1 MDKKFTYQKVVTVVC
16 MLVSL
21 FAVIIHVGNYTTFTM
36 PSILFYAW
44 HLLIGLVLI
53 FLYKPLGGSKELSPG
68 MRPLCRVVDWVLIA
82 LTAVVSFYVIFNFE
96 TYTTTMQNNMMTKEL
111 YVFGIIITLLVLEA
125 GRRMLGNVLPI
136 IAIVA
141 IIYALTGDKIPGL
154 FGHRGY
160 SMQRVV
166 LSIFSDRGV
175 YGTPIG
181 TSATN
186 VYLFL
191 LFAAFLSV
199 SGADIIFQNIAIA
212 AAGRKR
218 GGPAKMVVIASAFFG
233 TISGSCVANVVSTG
247 AFTIPLMK
255 RNGYPKKFAGAVEA
269 VASTGGQ
276 IMPPIMGAAAFVL
289 SDVAGVPYAEVCIA
303 AILPALMYYICL
315 VKMVDLEAVKH
326 NLAGLS
332 EDEVP
337 NLKES
342 LARGM
347 KLFIPVGVL
356 LFMMLGMKTTPMKAA
371 IFATAAILV
380 TGVLDSK
387 DRMTVKGVVDGAVA
401 AGKSLCSVVAACST
415 AGIVVA
421 VFSLTGLGLKF
432 SNFIV
437 QLGSNSLIP
446 SLILAM
452 LVCAILGM
460 GLPTTAAYIVC
471 ATAIAPALTGLG
483 LPILAAHLFLLY
495 FASISA
501 ITPPVAVAS
510 YAAAGIAEENP
521 MKVGL
526 QAVKLGITGFILPF
540 AFALNPDYITFG
552 WNLQTLLTW
561 ISGMVVCYS
570 LAIMLQGYVESRITV
585 LERLAYLAVIVLAI
599 TPYMVGETRAS
610 TGFLLVFCN
619 IDVSMGPGWISGV
632 CIRLGWR
639 KDTKHKCHYVVFCY
653 PLC

>member
-1 MDKKFTYQKVVTVVC
+1 
-16 MLVSL
+16 
-21 FAVIIHVGNYTTFTM
+21 M

-68 MRPLCRVVDWVLIA
+68 MRTLCRAVDWILIA

-166 LSIFSDRGV
+166 LAIFSDRGV

-218 GGPAKMVVIASAFFG
+218 GGPAKMAVIASAFFG

-356 LFMMLGMKTTPMKAA
+356 LFMMLGLKTTPMKAA

-387 DRMTVKGVVDGAVA
+387 DRMTVKGVVNGAVA

-483 LPILAAHLFLLY
+483 LPILAAHLFLMY

-599 TPYMVGETRAS
+599 TPYMLNSLIGFVLFAALYGFRKWQAKRAP
-610 TGFLLVFCN
+610 LLA
-619 IDVSMGPGWISGV
+619 SS
-632 CIRLGWR
+632 
-639 KDTKHKCHYVVFCY
+639 
-653 PLC
+653 

>member
-68 MRPLCRVVDWVLIA
+68 MRTLCRVVDWVLIA

-141 IIYALTGDKIPGL
+141 IIYALMGDKIPGL

-218 GGPAKMVVIASAFFG
+218 GGPAKMAVIASAFFG

-526 QAVKLGITGFILPF
+526 QAVKLGITGFIRPF

-585 LERLAYLAVIVLAI
+585 LERLAYLVVIVLAI
-599 TPYMVGETRAS
+599 TPYMVNS
-610 TGFLLVFCN
+610 LIGFLLFAALY
-619 IDVSMGPGWISGV
+619 GF
-632 CIRLGWR
+632 R
-639 KDTKHKCHYVVFCY
+639 KWQAKRA
-653 PLC
+653 PQLASS

>member
-68 MRPLCRVVDWVLIA
+68 MRTLCRVVDWVLIA

-218 GGPAKMVVIASAFFG
+218 GGPAKMAVIASAFFG

-387 DRMTVKGVVDGAVA
+387 DRMTVKGVVEGAVA

-599 TPYMVGETRAS
+599 TPYMVNSLIGFVLFAALYGFRKWQAKRAPQLAS
-610 TGFLLVFCN
+610 
-619 IDVSMGPGWISGV
+619 S
-632 CIRLGWR
+632 
-639 KDTKHKCHYVVFCY
+639 
-653 PLC
+653 

>member
-68 MRPLCRVVDWVLIA
+68 MRTLCRVVDWVLIA

-166 LSIFSDRGV
+166 LAIFSDRGV

-218 GGPAKMVVIASAFFG
+218 GGPAKMAVIAGAFFG

-599 TPYMVGETRAS
+599 TPYMVNSLIGFVLFAALYGFRKWQAKRAPQLAS
-610 TGFLLVFCN
+610 
-619 IDVSMGPGWISGV
+619 S
-632 CIRLGWR
+632 
-639 KDTKHKCHYVVFCY
+639 
-653 PLC
+653 

>member
-1 MDKKFTYQKVVTVVC
+1 MDKKLTYQKVVTAVC

-68 MRPLCRVVDWVLIA
+68 MRTLCRAVDWILIA
-82 LTAVVSFYVIFNFE
+82 LTAVVSSYVIFNFE

-166 LSIFSDRGV
+166 LAIFSDRGV

-218 GGPAKMVVIASAFFG
+218 GGPAKMAVIASAFFG

-356 LFMMLGMKTTPMKAA
+356 LFMMLGLKTTPMKAA

-387 DRMTVKGVVDGAVA
+387 DRMTVKGVVNGAVA

-415 AGIVVA
+415 AGIAVA

-483 LPILAAHLFLLY
+483 LPILAAHLFLMY

-599 TPYMVGETRAS
+599 TPYMLNSLIGFVLFAALYGFRKWQAKRAP
-610 TGFLLVFCN
+610 LLA
-619 IDVSMGPGWISGV
+619 SS
-632 CIRLGWR
+632 
-639 KDTKHKCHYVVFCY
+639 
-653 PLC
+653 

>member
-1 MDKKFTYQKVVTVVC
+1 MDKKLTYQKVVTAVC

-68 MRPLCRVVDWVLIA
+68 MRTLCRAVDWILIA

-166 LSIFSDRGV
+166 LAIFSDRGV

-218 GGPAKMVVIASAFFG
+218 GGPAKMAVIASAFFG

-356 LFMMLGMKTTPMKAA
+356 LFMMLGMKITPMKAA

-387 DRMTVKGVVDGAVA
+387 DRMTVKGVVNGAVA

-483 LPILAAHLFLLY
+483 LPILAAHLFLMY

-599 TPYMVGETRAS
+599 TPYMLNSLIGFVLFAALYGFRKWQAKRAP
-610 TGFLLVFCN
+610 LLA
-619 IDVSMGPGWISGV
+619 SS
-632 CIRLGWR
+632 
-639 KDTKHKCHYVVFCY
+639 
-653 PLC
+653 

>member
-1 MDKKFTYQKVVTVVC
+1 M
-16 MLVSL
+16 
-21 FAVIIHVGNYTTFTM
+21 
-36 PSILFYAW
+36 
-44 HLLIGLVLI
+44 
-53 FLYKPLGGSKELSPG
+53 
-68 MRPLCRVVDWVLIA
+68 
-82 LTAVVSFYVIFNFE
+82 
-96 TYTTTMQNNMMTKEL
+96 
-111 YVFGIIITLLVLEA
+111 
-125 GRRMLGNVLPI
+125 
-136 IAIVA
+136 
-141 IIYALTGDKIPGL
+141 TGDKIPGL

-166 LSIFSDRGV
+166 LAIFSDRGV

-218 GGPAKMVVIASAFFG
+218 GGPAKMAVIASAFFG

-356 LFMMLGMKTTPMKAA
+356 LFMMLGLKTTPMKAA

-387 DRMTVKGVVDGAVA
+387 DRMTVKGVVNGAVA

-483 LPILAAHLFLLY
+483 LPILAAHLFLMY

-599 TPYMVGETRAS
+599 TPYMLNSLIGFVLFAALYGFRNWQAKRAP
-610 TGFLLVFCN
+610 LLA
-619 IDVSMGPGWISGV
+619 SS
-632 CIRLGWR
+632 
-639 KDTKHKCHYVVFCY
+639 
-653 PLC
+653 

>member
-68 MRPLCRVVDWVLIA
+68 MRTLCRVVDWVLIA

-141 IIYALTGDKIPGL
+141 IIYALMGDKIPGL

-191 LFAAFLSV
+191 LSAAFLSV

-218 GGPAKMVVIASAFFG
+218 GGPAKMAVIASAFFG

-585 LERLAYLAVIVLAI
+585 LERLAYLVVIVLAI
-599 TPYMVGETRAS
+599 TPYMVNS
-610 TGFLLVFCN
+610 LIGFLLFAALY
-619 IDVSMGPGWISGV
+619 GF
-632 CIRLGWR
+632 R
-639 KDTKHKCHYVVFCY
+639 KWQAKRA
-653 PLC
+653 PQLASS

>member
-68 MRPLCRVVDWVLIA
+68 MRTLCRVVDWVLIA

-218 GGPAKMVVIASAFFG
+218 GGPAKMAVIASAFFG

-585 LERLAYLAVIVLAI
+585 LELSLIHI
-599 TPYMVGETRAS
+599 
-610 TGFLLVFCN
+610 
-619 IDVSMGPGWISGV
+619 
-632 CIRLGWR
+632 
-639 KDTKHKCHYVVFCY
+639 
-653 PLC
+653 

>member
-68 MRPLCRVVDWVLIA
+68 MRTLCRAVDWILIA

-166 LSIFSDRGV
+166 LAIFSDRGV

-218 GGPAKMVVIASAFFG
+218 GGPAKMAVIASAFFG

-356 LFMMLGMKTTPMKAA
+356 LFMMLGLKTTPMKAA

-387 DRMTVKGVVDGAVA
+387 DRMTLKGVVNGAVA

-483 LPILAAHLFLLY
+483 LPILAAHLFLMY

-599 TPYMVGETRAS
+599 TPYMLNSLIGFVLFAALYGFRKWQAKRAP
-610 TGFLLVFCN
+610 LLA
-619 IDVSMGPGWISGV
+619 SS
-632 CIRLGWR
+632 
-639 KDTKHKCHYVVFCY
+639 
-653 PLC
+653 

>member
-1 MDKKFTYQKVVTVVC
+1 MDKKLTYQKVVTAVC

-68 MRPLCRVVDWVLIA
+68 MRTLCRAVDWILIA

-166 LSIFSDRGV
+166 LAIFSDRGV

-199 SGADIIFQNIAIA
+199 SGADIISQNIAIA

-218 GGPAKMVVIASAFFG
+218 GGPAKMAVIASAFFG

-356 LFMMLGMKTTPMKAA
+356 LFMMLGLKTTPMKAA

-387 DRMTVKGVVDGAVA
+387 DRMTLKGVVNGAVA

-483 LPILAAHLFLLY
+483 LPILAAHLFLMY

-599 TPYMVGETRAS
+599 TPYMLNSLIGFVLFAALYGFRKWQAKRAP
-610 TGFLLVFCN
+610 LLA
-619 IDVSMGPGWISGV
+619 SS
-632 CIRLGWR
+632 
-639 KDTKHKCHYVVFCY
+639 
-653 PLC
+653 